1 MKTTLGLTIALL
13 ISGVAAVAA
22 DVAGDWKLDGS
33 IGQFPVDIVCSLK
46 EDGTK
51 ITGVCKGNDIGEVP
65 LKGEKDGNS
74 IKWSYDVNFQGQ
86 QFTIVYSATLDSP
99 SAMKGSITVAGNA
112 SGTFIGKKQ

>member
-13 ISGVAAVAA
+13 ISGIAAAAA

-33 IGQFPVDIVCSLK
+33 IGQFPVDILCSLK

-65 LKGEKDGNS
+65 LRGENDA
-74 IKWSYDVNFQGQ
+74 NFHGQ

-99 SAMKGSITVAGNA
+99 FAMKGSITVAGNV
-112 SGTFIGKKQ
+112 SGSFNGKKQ